1 MFAKLPDLLGKNFV
15 IGYLLPAFTFV
26 VLNYYIDG
34 AYNFLPNNI
43 ALSYISTLSL
53 TEQITII
60 VLFSFIVGILLLIFN
75 RDIIVLLE
83 GYEKFNPFRLLH
95 GLQKSRYKKL
105 QQDITGVETTYL
117 ALIEQNKAIP
127 PETQARYQELLE
139 QRSRDYPDQE
149 EFVLPTA
156 FGNTLRAFETYAR
169 EMYGADAI
177 PIWTRLLAV
186 IPEDYRQF
194 IDTAK
199 TQVDFWV
206 NTWFVITAICLIYLG
221 NLIYYRQ
228 LKLILLPFICVLV
241 AYIASQKAKTA
252 AVSWGNF
259 VKAAF
264 DLFLG
269 DLQKQLG
276 ITVTESDPGS
286 DAKSDRKMWQNYS
299 QALLYNKPELMP
311 EKSITPPSEP
321 PES

>member
-15 IGYLLPAFTFV
+15 IGYLLPAFAFV
-26 VLNYYIDG
+26 VLNYSIDDVYG
-34 AYNFLPNNI
+34 FLPDNI
-43 ALSYISTLSL
+43 ALSYLAQRTL

-60 VLFSFIVGILLLIFN
+60 VLFSFVTGILLLIFN

-83 GYEKFNPFRLLH
+83 GYGKLNPFRLLH
-95 GLQKSRYKKL
+95 GWQKSRFNKL
-105 QQDITGVETTYL
+105 QQDITEVEEKYYAL
-117 ALIEQNKAIP
+117 AKQNKDVP
-127 PETQARYQELLE
+127 LETQARYQELLT
-139 QRSRDYPDQE
+139 QRSRDYPDRE

-156 FGNTLRAFETYAR
+156 FGNTLRAFETYTR

-186 IPEDYRQF
+186 IPKEYLQF
-194 IDTAK
+194 IETAK

-206 NTWFVITAICLIYLG
+206 NTWFMAILIFAIYLG
-221 NLIYYRQ
+221 NLICYQ
-228 LKLILLPFICVLV
+228 EFKLILLPFICLLV
-241 AYIASQKAKTA
+241 AYIASQKATTA

-276 ITVTESDPGS
+276 ITSIESEP
-286 DAKSDRKMWQNYS
+286 KSDRLLWQNFS
-299 QALLYNKPELMP
+299 QALLYNNPKSMP
-311 EKSITPPSEP
+311 ERSNPTSDTSEN
-321 PES
+321 

>member
-26 VLNYYIDG
+26 VLNYLIDG

-43 ALSYISTLSL
+43 SLSYISTVSL

-60 VLFSFIVGILLLIFN
+60 VLLSFVAGILLLIFN

-83 GYEKFNPFRLLH
+83 GYGKFNPFRVLH
-95 GLQKSRYKKL
+95 GWQKSRYNKL
-105 QQDITGVETTYL
+105 KQDITGVKTTYL
-117 ALIEQNKAIP
+117 ELTEQNKAVP
-127 PETQARYQELLE
+127 SETLARYEELLT
-139 QRSRDYPDQE
+139 QRSRDYPDKE
-149 EFVLPTA
+149 EYVFPTA

-206 NTWFVITAICLIYLG
+206 NTWFIMIAIFVIYLG
-221 NLIYYRQ
+221 N
-228 LKLILLPFICVLV
+228 K
-241 AYIASQKAKTA
+241 
-252 AVSWGNF
+252 
-259 VKAAF
+259 
-264 DLFLG
+264 
-269 DLQKQLG
+269 
-276 ITVTESDPGS
+276 
-286 DAKSDRKMWQNYS
+286 
-299 QALLYNKPELMP
+299 
-311 EKSITPPSEP
+311 ITPANCCHSGFL
-321 PES
+321 SSKIS